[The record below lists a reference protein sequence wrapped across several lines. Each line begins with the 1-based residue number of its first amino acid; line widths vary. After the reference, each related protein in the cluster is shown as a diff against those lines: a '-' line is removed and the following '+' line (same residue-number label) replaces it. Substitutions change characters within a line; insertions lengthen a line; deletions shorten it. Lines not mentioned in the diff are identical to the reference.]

1 MWSGWFQCVLGL
13 DLFGVVNC
21 QRRRLPALFLLGL
34 GVSRKTAPVQ
44 LISLVPALIERRRL
58 QARY

>member
-21 QRRRLPALFLLGL
+21 KRRRLPALLLLGL
-34 GVSRKTAPVQ
+34 GC
-44 LISLVPALIERRRL
+44 L
-58 QARY
+58 ARQRPL